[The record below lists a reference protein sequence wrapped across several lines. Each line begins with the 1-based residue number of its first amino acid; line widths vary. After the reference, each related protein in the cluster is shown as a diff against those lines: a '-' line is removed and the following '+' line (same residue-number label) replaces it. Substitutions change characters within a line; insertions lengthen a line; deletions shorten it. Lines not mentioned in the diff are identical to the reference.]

1 MSKLAK
7 VTINENSAVIWIM
20 LRIIGRLTYQI
31 FWNQLAPSIAA
42 ASCNCSGTDLR
53 AARYMIM
60 KKGEPTQTLTRIT
73 PNRAQ
78 YGLPSQGMPDR
89 PRWVRIQL
97 NALYEGSN
105 SHSQAR
111 VLIAGGIT
119 HGISSMPR
127 HLRWPFSGMLWTKW
141 ATMKPI
147 RALKMTAVTANM
159 TDCSTTIQ
167 KVLRRNRNSKFPKP
181 TNLVIDLFSVARCME

>member
-7 VTINENSAVIWIM
+7 VTISENSAVIWMM
-20 LRIIGRLTYQI
+20 LRIIGRFTYQI

-60 KKGEPTQTLTRIT
+60 KKGEPTQTLTRMT

-78 YGLPSQGMPDR
+78 YGLPSHGMPDR

-97 NALYEGSN
+97 KAL
-105 SHSQAR
+105 
-111 VLIAGGIT
+111 
-119 HGISSMPR
+119 
-127 HLRWPFSGMLWTKW
+127 
-141 ATMKPI
+141 
-147 RALKMTAVTANM
+147 
-159 TDCSTTIQ
+159 
-167 KVLRRNRNSKFPKP
+167 
-181 TNLVIDLFSVARCME
+181 